1 VKFPLASITTFLQKY
16 VKPQLENGYIP
27 RDDDD
32 EAEQDI
38 ESDDEDLLDNMEGM
52 DVNGGD
58 RQKAKYMKMFVSRV
72 AM

>member
-1 VKFPLASITTFLQKY
+1 

>member
-1 VKFPLASITTFLQKY
+1 
-16 VKPQLENGYIP
+16 
-27 RDDDD
+27 
-32 EAEQDI
+32 
-38 ESDDEDLLDNMEGM
+38 MEGM